1 MLQRSIN
8 EAPQEFEAN
17 KYLAVKGLIQ
27 DPLLLTSH
35 RYALLQAQVGNMAM
49 DDSQV
54 PNTPGSYGDP
64 LMETLLELLCPRVEQ
79 MTGLDL
85 YPTYSYFRVY
95 KSSDV
100 LKPHHDR
107 PSCEIS
113 VSMNL
118 GFDAPEPW
126 PLYFRDGETGTQVD
140 LDPGDAVVYR
150 GCDVVH
156 WRESFVGEYQAQVFL
171 HYVDR
176 KGPWAE
182 WKFDKRSRLGAP
194 RT

>member
-1 MLQRSIN
+1 MLHGSIN
-8 EAPQEFEAN
+8 EAPQVFEAN

-35 RYALLQAQVGNMAM
+35 RYALSQAQVGKLAM

-54 PNTPGSYGDP
+54 PNTPGRYGDP
-64 LMETLLELLCPRVEQ
+64 LMETLLELLRPSVEQ

-85 YPTYSYFRVY
+85 YPTYSYFCVY
-95 KSSDV
+95 KNSDV

-113 VSMNL
+113 VTMNL
-118 GFDAPEPW
+118 GFDAPELW

-156 WRESFVGEYQAQVFL
+156 WRESVVGEYHAQVFL
-171 HYVDR
+171 HHVDR
-176 KGPWAE
+176 KGPCAE
-182 WKFDKRSRLGAP
+182 
-194 RT
+194 